1 MKKHQSFR
9 HSNTTPLSANL
20 HHLSAVDLLD
30 VIIEMSKRY
39 ESCTLKGAEIEEL
52 VELQFQIA
60 ILKDYLHKRA
70 NLTPESSLR
79 HNYFQMSLIS
89 PS

>member
-1 MKKHQSFR
+1 MKKRQSF
-9 HSNTTPLSANL
+9 HHYNTTPLSADLNQ
-20 HHLSAVDLLD
+20 LSAVDLLD
-30 VIIEMSKRY
+30 VIIEMGNRY
-39 ESCTLKGAEIEEL
+39 ESCTLRGAEIEEL

-70 NLTPESSLR
+70 NLTPESSLKN
-79 HNYFQMSLIS
+79 NYFQMSLTS